1 MTLHIDYEN
10 GFGLSLDPQVTARA
24 AVDAALSICECPYK
38 CEISLMLVHS
48 DRIRQINYEQRGL
61 DAVTDVLSFP
71 LLDFTHHA
79 DFSIADLD
87 AEGPMTCFHPVSGEL
102 MLGDIVLNLDRVA
115 SQALEYGHS
124 ELREF
129 SFLIVHSVLHLI
141 GFDHMNES
149 DRLLM
154 EQKQRDI
161 MNALGILRDDY
172 K

>member
-1 MTLHIDYEN
+1 
-10 GFGLSLDPQVTARA
+10 
-24 AVDAALSICECPYK
+24 
-38 CEISLMLVHS
+38 
-48 DRIRQINYEQRGL
+48 
-61 DAVTDVLSFP
+61 
-71 LLDFTHHA
+71 
-79 DFSIADLD
+79 
-87 AEGPMTCFHPVSGEL
+87 
-102 MLGDIVLNLDRVA
+102 NLDRVA